1 MNSYY
6 KIFFTDYFSD
16 QTRQNITF
24 NKTFYSVLTGS
35 ESVAKEL
42 QSLLV
47 FPNPAN
53 ELVNL
58 ELNLTS
64 TVSNLTIEIIDITG
78 RVIKSEQRQASKG
91 LFATQIETNSLQ
103 SGVYFLSVS
112 GNGNSISKKFVVN

>member
-1 MNSYY
+1 M
-6 KIFFTDYFSD
+6 
-16 QTRQNITF
+16 
-24 NKTFYSVLTGS
+24 
-35 ESVAKEL
+35 
-42 QSLLV
+42 LV